1 MSSGESSGS
10 DEANMN
16 KWKIGAIL
24 GSVFG
29 IVGSYIPFLWWY
41 GGGKVVSVIPPTP
54 TLYSFG
60 FYCYLLLSAILGA
73 LIGAVVG
80 YLTDKYRRHL

>member
-1 MSSGESSGS
+1 MK
-10 DEANMN
+10 

-29 IVGSYIPFLWWY
+29 IIGSYIPFLWWY

-54 TLYSFG
+54 SLYSFG
-60 FYCYLLLSAILGA
+60 FYCYLLLLAIFGT
-73 LIGAVVG
+73 LIGAVIG
-80 YLTDKYRRHL
+80 FLIDRYRRGDAYDK

>member
-1 MSSGESSGS
+1 MK
-10 DEANMN
+10 

-29 IVGSYIPFLWWY
+29 IIGSYIPFLWWY

-54 TLYSFG
+54 SLYSFG
-60 FYCYLLLSAILGA
+60 FYCCLSLVSNFWDADRCSNWIFN
-73 LIGAVVG
+73 
-80 YLTDKYRRHL
+80 

>member
-1 MSSGESSGS
+1 MAEGTI
-10 DEANMN
+10 MN

-29 IVGSYIPFLWWY
+29 IVSSYIPFLWWY
-41 GGGKVVSVIPPTP
+41 GGGKVVSIIPSTP
-54 TLYSFG
+54 SLYSFG
-60 FYCYLLLSAILGA
+60 FYCCLLLSAILGA

-80 YLTDKYRRHL
+80 YFIDKYGRRL